1 MIAAKIYWALLI
13 WQALL
18 TLTFHGSFHVILTT
32 NSWCGYYYHS
42 HFTHEVTEAQNSQV
56 TQSRW
61 PVGERWSEHSN
72 LGSSLAEP
80 VLITSILL
88 KAILKRKWLRKKKWS
103 RKVTLKTSQDD
114 QAPPF
119 LRITEDL
126 FYPFIKEHM
135 KVSIQSWRAAKLI
148 FSTHSTQTEPYG
160 GSWDLATESH
170 PSTYVQFVEQHCV
183 CCAVGSWLSSFP
195 ELLLGRVA
203 IHGT

>member
-1 MIAAKIYWALLI
+1 MAGTIDINLSWFISCNPHNKLLMWILLSFPFYTWGNRGTKQPSNSVTMTSWWEVERAFKSRQFACWACAHN
-13 WQALL
+13 QY
-18 TLTFHGSFHVILTT
+18 S
-32 NSWCGYYYHS
+32 
-42 HFTHEVTEAQNSQV
+42 
-56 TQSRW
+56 TQSH
-61 PVGERWSEHSN
+61 SEKEM
-72 LGSSLAEP
+72 A
-80 VLITSILL
+80 
-88 KAILKRKWLRKKKWS
+88 KKKETKWS
-103 RKVTLKTSQDD
+103 REVTLKTSQDD

-183 CCAVGSWLSSFP
+183 CRAVGSWLSSFP